1 MDYVAYE
8 KELSFKFISQDSISI
23 IITSDYI
30 IVIYWYRIKI
40 LPFLLTE
47 LRGVYDT
54 FQLLLYLKVGIYNKM
69 RSISPS
75 RFIDLHDIQKQ
86 QCVEFTYAILCFY
99 SFNYQIKNVSIF
111 VNRHLYVNGIFVELE
126 TKNNDA
132 SSQHHNRFSLNI
144 QRKNYL
150 K

>member
-8 KELSFKFISQDSISI
+8 KELSFKFISQNSISI

-54 FQLLLYLKVGIYNKM
+54 LQLFLYLKVGIYNKM
-69 RSISPS
+69 RSILLS

-86 QCVEFTYAILCFY
+86 QCIEFTYVIMCFY
-99 SFNYQIKNVSIF
+99 SFNYSIKNVSIF
-111 VNRHLYVNGIFVELE
+111 VSRHLYVDCIFVELE